1 MADTVLDVTE
11 LSEGMIV
18 AKGLV
23 DERGQFWLSGG
34 AKLTDDLIEKI
45 HRLGIRRVAIVGEAS
60 AKEAAVNDR
69 PPYSTETL
77 PEISEWAP
85 EETLVRSTSNL
96 SFQQQYSLVLE
107 SVRKLIGL
115 AAATRDLPYER
126 IAKTVDAIMPLVGE
140 GFSQINYLAM
150 VQRPLHY
157 LVHHSLHVALYA
169 GLIGSELEPALGSSA
184 LRRLVTA
191 GLVHDIGKL
200 MINPEILDK
209 PGALTED
216 EMATVRQHSTLG
228 YKWLKKMREIH
239 PETLLAVLQHHER
252 LDGSG
257 YPLQLAGTD
266 KIYSFARILAVA
278 DTFDAMTSK
287 RVFKGRIS
295 LLSVIRLLQQE
306 SFSKLDLKYC
316 RILVDNVIEHLVGDE
331 VQLSDGRCGRLVYW
345 ANAETYP
352 VIMVDGEAID
362 LGRQRNLYISNIVG
376 A

>member
-11 LSEGMIV
+11 LSAGMVV
-18 AKGLV
+18 AKGLI
-23 DERGQFWLSGG
+23 DDRGQFWLSGG
-34 AKLTDDLIEKI
+34 AQLTDDLILKI
-45 HRLGIRRVAIVGEAS
+45 RRLGIRRIAVVGRHGECQQEDENVPAHTD
-60 AKEAAVNDR
+60 N
-69 PPYSTETL
+69 L
-77 PEISEWAP
+77 PEVCEWVP
-85 EETLVRSTSNL
+85 EETLVRSASNL
-96 SFQQQYSLVLE
+96 SFQEEYAIVLE
-107 SVRKLIGL
+107 NVRKLIGL
-115 AAATRDLPYER
+115 AAATRELPYER
-126 IAKTVDAIMPLVGE
+126 ITKTVEAIMPLVDE
-140 GFSQINYLAM
+140 GFGQINYLAM
-150 VQRPLHY
+150 APRKLSY

-169 GLIGSELEPALGSSA
+169 GLIGSAIEPALGKAS
-184 LRRLVTA
+184 LHRLVMA

-200 MINPEILDK
+200 MINPEILEK
-209 PGALTED
+209 PDVLTEE
-216 EMATVRQHSTLG
+216 EMTTVRQHSALG
-228 YKWLKKMREIH
+228 YKWLRKIRAIH

-287 RVFKGRIS
+287 RAFKGRIS

-306 SFSKLDLKYC
+306 SFSRLDARYS
-316 RILVDNVIEHLVGDE
+316 RILVDNVIAHLVGDE

-345 ANAETYP
+345 ANAEAYP
-352 VIMVDGEAID
+352 VVMVDDEAVD

>member
-11 LSEGMIV
+11 LSEGMII

-23 DERGQFWLSGG
+23 DERGQFWLSDG
-34 AKLTDDLIEKI
+34 AQLTDALIEKI

-60 AKEAAVNDR
+60 AEGTAVNDGA
-69 PPYSTETL
+69 PYSTETL

-169 GLIGSELEPALGSSA
+169 GLIGSELEPALGPSA

-287 RVFKGRIS
+287 RAFKGRIS